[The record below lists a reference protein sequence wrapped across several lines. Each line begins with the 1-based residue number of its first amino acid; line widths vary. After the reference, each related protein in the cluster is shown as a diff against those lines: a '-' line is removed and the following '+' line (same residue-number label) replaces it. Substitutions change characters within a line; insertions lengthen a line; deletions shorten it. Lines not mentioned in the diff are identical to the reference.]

1 MMSVWENIRAQ
12 LPRRGKLSG
21 RAARASAW
29 SMGELGLGYAL
40 RLGSNL
46 IMTRIVM
53 PEAFGQ
59 IALIITLHAALV
71 LFSDIGVAQSIIR
84 SPRGE
89 NQHYL
94 RVAWT
99 IQILRSSVLA
109 LIVVAVAGMVWL
121 LAPSLAPAGT
131 VYADPDLPAL
141 IALSSAVVL
150 FSGLESCNKYVA
162 QRRMQLKQL
171 AIQTLSVQ
179 VIALLA
185 MVTIAQFEAT
195 VWSLLWG
202 MLIGGLFSMIASHF
216 LPGPRMGLAW
226 DREIVDELWHFG
238 KWIIGS
244 SAMSFISGNADRIF
258 LGAVLDKEHFGFYV
272 IALIWVQA
280 GIAVIHRLGGNI
292 GLPLFSNISRE
303 RPDELLRVFHR
314 FNRLNAAL
322 ACAGFLGLFFVGPS
336 IILLLYPDSYAQSAS
351 FLPFLALAMLR
362 EVFGPI
368 SSLLTSQ
375 GNSKASATAAFTE
388 AVSLCLCLY
397 TGIRLM
403 GTEGALFAVA
413 LSSLAGSVVHL
424 VIARRTLGIAL
435 RGSALSMAVI
445 LGLAVAVGII
455 LDPIP

>member
-1 MMSVWENIRAQ
+1 MSVWENLRAQ
-12 LPRRGKLSG
+12 LPQRGKLSG

-53 PEAFGQ
+53 PEAFGVM
-59 IALIITLHAALV
+59 ALIMTLHVALT

-89 NQHYL
+89 DRHYL

-99 IQILRSSVLA
+99 IQILRSTVVA
-109 LIVVAVAGMVWL
+109 LIVVAAAGLVWL
-121 LAPSLAPAGT
+121 MAPGLAPAGT
-131 VYADPDLPAL
+131 VYADPDLPPL
-141 IALSSAVVL
+141 IAVSSAVVL
-150 FSGLESCNKYVA
+150 LSGLESCNKYVA
-162 QRRMQLKQL
+162 QRRMQLKL
-171 AIQTLSVQ
+171 LTIQTLSVQ
-179 VIALLA
+179 VVTLVA
-185 MVTIAQFEAT
+185 MVTIAQIEAS

-202 MLIGGLFSMIASHF
+202 MIIGGLLSMITSHF

-226 DREIVDELWHFG
+226 DREIADELWHFG

-244 SAMSFISGNADRIF
+244 SAMSFVSSNADRIF

-280 GIAVIHRLGGNI
+280 GTTVIHRLGGKI
-292 GLPLFSNISRE
+292 GLPLFSDVSRE

-322 ACAGFLGLFFVGPS
+322 ACTGFLGLFFGGAS
-336 IILLLYPDSYAQSAS
+336 IILLLYPQSYAQSAS
-351 FLPFLALAMLR
+351 FMPFLALAMLR

-368 SSLLTSQ
+368 GSLLVSQ

-388 AVSLCLCLY
+388 AVSICLCLY
-397 TGIRLM
+397 IGIRLM

-424 VIARRTLGIAL
+424 VIAHRTLGIAI
-435 RGSALSMAVI
+435 RGSAITMAVI